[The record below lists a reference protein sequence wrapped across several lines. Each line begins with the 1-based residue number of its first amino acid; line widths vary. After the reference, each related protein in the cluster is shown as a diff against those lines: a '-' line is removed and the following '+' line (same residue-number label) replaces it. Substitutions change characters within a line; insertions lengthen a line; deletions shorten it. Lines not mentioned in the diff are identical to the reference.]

1 MFKFLLGLIFLVY
14 SIDGQS
20 DNKVDYLK
28 LYIKSLEVNT
38 AFRNGISLQGGDISI
53 INWVLLYADIASFDA
68 IVPYHPTATAML
80 AHVQKRLQNYF
91 IFYEHQYWMCS
102 EPCI

>member
-1 MFKFLLGLIFLVY
+1 MFKFLLGLLFLVH
-14 SIDGQS
+14 SINGQS
-20 DNKVDYLK
+20 DDKVDYLK

-38 AFRNGISLQGGDISI
+38 AFRNGVSPQGGDISI

-91 IFYEHQYWMCS
+91 TFLENQYQMH
-102 EPCI
+102 